1 MSKGTVQMDD
11 AWNGSVPELMNIG
24 VACSDRHIGTER
36 EQSLAMIVEDHHLG
50 TLQYSYADLASR
62 SSRFMQLLRDLG
74 VDTGERVLI
83 RLPNSL
89 DYPTAFLGTMKRG
102 AIAVPTSTLLVA
114 EEVHYLAEDAGVS
127 VLVTHKSMWPDLT
140 ARISEVASLRY
151 VLLAGEGPM
160 PDFDDP
166 RLRDLDAELER
177 IESWDAP
184 EATRADD
191 PAYLVYTSGTTG
203 HPKGVLH
210 AHRSLI
216 GRLPASKTWFDFRA
230 GDRIMHS
237 GKFNWT
243 YVLGSGLMD
252 PLYHGMTVIV
262 HEGPN
267 DASTWP
273 RLIAKHGCTIFI
285 GVPTIYRQIIQKTEA
300 GAGDVPTLRHC
311 MSAGEHLSDEML
323 TAWHERFGMDVYEAI
338 GMSEISYYI
347 SQRTGTPIR
356 PGSAGFP
363 QPGHDVRLLDAD
375 LNEVAQGEEGV
386 IAIRD
391 TDPGLFLHYWN
402 RPEETAE
409 VRRGGWFLTGDY
421 ARIDTDGYLW
431 FLGRRDD
438 IINTFGY
445 RVSPHE
451 IERVMKTHPAVAD
464 CVAIGEEV
472 GTEKVIVSAV
482 VIRHLG
488 HDTTAEELIAFG
500 EEQLAGYKRPKRV
513 HIVADYPRTKN
524 GKVIRSQLRALV
536 EAGET
541 ASLGRDEPAGEDMLR
556 PRRSMLYV
564 ATTQVHHLESAKS
577 LPADALIFDLHEAV
591 PPDRKMEARN
601 NLAAAIRGGGFH
613 GQELVVRVNR
623 RSTPWFA
630 DDLARVA
637 ELPIDAVLLPHI
649 EAGDELLDAIARL
662 DAAGGARLDVM
673 VQIETPLAVLHIDE
687 IAAASDR
694 LSCLVMNNANLSHA
708 LKLKPTPDR
717 TGLFFSH
724 QRVVLAARAFGRNV
738 VDGSHLDL
746 KEARTCELSC
756 RQARDYGF
764 DGKTVIHPAQLTY
777 TNDAFSPKPK
787 EVAQARKIIES
798 MEACE
803 SHDETYAVL
812 DDRLLQPV
820 ELQAARSLIALHE
833 ASERRRAAFEEST
846 QAKPAR

>member
-1 MSKGTVQMDD
+1 MQMNYESD
-11 AWNGSVPELMNIG
+11 GKVPEYLNIG
-24 VACSDRHIGTER
+24 VACSDRHLGTPQEDA
-36 EQSLAMIVEDHHLG
+36 LAMIVEDHHLG
-50 TLQYSYADLASR
+50 TMQYSYADLASR

-74 VDTGERVLI
+74 VDAGERVLI

-102 AIAVPTSTLLVA
+102 SIAVPTSTLLVA
-114 EEVHYLAEDAGVS
+114 EEVHYLAEDSGVT

-140 ARISEVASLRY
+140 TRISEVKSLRY

-166 RLRDLDAELER
+166 RLRDLDAELEK
-177 IESWDAP
+177 ITQWDEP

-216 GRLPASKTWFDFRA
+216 GRLPASKTWFDFRE

-252 PLYHGMTVIV
+252 PLFHGMTVIV

-273 RLIAKHGCTIFI
+273 QLIAKHGCTIFI

-300 GAGDVPTLRHC
+300 GEADVPTLRHC

-323 TAWHERFGMDVYEAI
+323 TAWRERFGMDVYEAI

-347 SQRTGTPIR
+347 SQRTGHPIR

-363 QPGHDVRLLDAD
+363 QPGHDVRLLDTNLD
-375 LNEVAQGEEGV
+375 EVAQGEEGV
-386 IAIRD
+386 ISIRD
-391 TDPGLFLHYWN
+391 SDPGLFLRYWN

-409 VRRGGWFLTGDY
+409 VRRDGWFLTGDY
-421 ARIDTDGYLW
+421 ARIDEDGYLW

-472 GTEKVIVSAV
+472 GPEKVIVSAV

-488 HDTTAEELIAFG
+488 NKTTAEELVAFG
-500 EEQLAGYKRPKRV
+500 QAQLAGYKRPKQV
-513 HIVADYPRTKN
+513 HLVEDYPRTKN
-524 GKVIRSQLRALV
+524 GKVIRSKLRELV
-536 EAGET
+536 ENGKT
-541 ASLGRDEPAGEDMLR
+541 DTLGHRQPQREKSLR

-564 ATTQVHHLESAKS
+564 GTTQVHHLESAKS
-577 LPADALIFDLHEAV
+577 LPADTLIFDLHEAV

-601 NLAAAIRGGGFH
+601 NLAAAIRSGGFR

-630 DDLARVA
+630 DDLARIA

-649 EAGDELLDAIARL
+649 ESADDLHDAIARL

-673 VQIETPLAVLHIDE
+673 VQVETPLAVLRSDE

-694 LSCLVMNNANLSHA
+694 LTSMVLNNANLSHA

-717 TGLFFSH
+717 TGLFLSH
-724 QRVVLAARAFGRNV
+724 QRVVLAARAFGRYV
-738 VDGSHLDL
+738 IDGSHLEL
-746 KEARTCELSC
+746 KEARTCELAC

-777 TNDAFSPKPK
+777 TNDAFTPKPK
-787 EVAQARKIIES
+787 EVATAREIVES
-798 MEACE
+798 MEECE
-803 SHDETYAVL
+803 SHDETYVVL
-812 DDRLLQPV
+812 DGRLLQPV
-820 ELQAARSLIALHE
+820 ELQAARSLIALYE
-833 ASERRRAAFEEST
+833 ASEQRRIAFEQS
-846 QAKPAR
+846 APADEV